1 MEANGENSNESS
13 EETAWLSSGQAAKHL
28 GITPRTLYRLIDGGR
43 VPGYRFGR
51 VIRLKQCD
59 VDRFINDDGG
69 SAGVSALVKQ

>member
-1 MEANGENSNESS
+1 MDANRENSNESS
-13 EETAWLSSGQAAKHL
+13 EETVWLSSGQAAKHL

-59 VDRFINDDGG
+59 VDRFIDDDGG
-69 SAGVSALVKQ
+69 NAGVSALVKQ

>member
-1 MEANGENSNESS
+1 MEANEKNSNESS
-13 EETAWLSSGQAAKHL
+13 EETVWLSSGQAAKHL

-59 VDRFINDDGG
+59 VDRFIDDDGG
-69 SAGVSALVKQ
+69 NAGVSALVKQ

>member
-1 MEANGENSNESS
+1 MDANRENSNESS
-13 EETAWLSSGQAAKHL
+13 EETVWLSSGQAAKHL

-59 VDRFINDDGG
+59 VDRFIDDDDGN
-69 SAGVSALVKQ
+69 AGVSALVKQ

>member
-13 EETAWLSSGQAAKHL
+13 EETVWLSSGQAAKHL
-28 GITPRTLYRLIDGGR
+28 GITPRTLYRLIDEGR

-59 VDRFINDDGG
+59 VDRFIDDDGG
-69 SAGVSALVKQ
+69 NAGVSALVKQ